1 MLAPFGGL
9 DTNQADEPTIK
20 RYSANITSTFLHLP
34 PISGASH
41 PSTQGKLLWT
51 EVFAHAEANSTR
63 EHPCVS
69 APTCKRT
76 CRRRFHRSKST
87 LRAGQRMDRSM
98 DVLTLAAST
107 WRSRHPPE
115 VLMNKVLLLIDW
127 PTSARNR
134 SHKSRPSIS
143 FIQYLIVSHEDQMR
157 G

>member
-9 DTNQADEPTIK
+9 CANEADEPTIK
-20 RYSANITSTFLHLP
+20 RYSANITSISLHLP

-51 EVFAHAEANSTR
+51 EVFAHAEANSAR

-107 WRSRHPPE
+107 WRSRHPLK
-115 VLMNKVLLLIDW
+115 VLMLRVQILIEW
-127 PTSARNR
+127 PTLARNR
-134 SHKSRPSIS
+134 SQKPRPSIS
-143 FIQYLIVSHEDQMR
+143 FIQYLIIFQEDQMM